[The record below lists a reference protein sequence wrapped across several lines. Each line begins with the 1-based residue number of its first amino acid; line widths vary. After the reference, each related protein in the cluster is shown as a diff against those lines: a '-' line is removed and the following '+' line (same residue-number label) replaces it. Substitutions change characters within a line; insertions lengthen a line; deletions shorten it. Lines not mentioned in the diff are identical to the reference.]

1 MEPVVP
7 RSALVA
13 VITFAHRGGRADMPE
28 NTIPAFRFA
37 LEHGARGLESDAWL
51 SADREVVLVHD
62 DHVRHGLR
70 RIRVERSTAE
80 RLGSLDV
87 PRLADLYDACGR
99 DYDLS
104 IDLKSRGVAMPM
116 VEVARER
123 GTPERTWLCSASRS
137 ELAEIRP
144 HARDVKLVHSPGRL
158 PVSGN
163 GAERYFADLRA
174 ESVDCVNLHQTE
186 WTLGLVELAHRFHL
200 TTFAWDLQET
210 RRILAVLRMG
220 IDGIFSDHV
229 DRMVATTGEWSSES
243 PG

>member
-1 MEPVVP
+1 
-7 RSALVA
+7 VA
-13 VITFAHRGGRADMPE
+13 VITFAHRGARADMPE
-28 NTIPAFRFA
+28 NTIRAFRFA

-51 SADREVVLVHD
+51 SADHEVVLVHD

-70 RIRVERSTAE
+70 RIRVEESTAA
-80 RLGSLDV
+80 RLGALDV
-87 PRLADLYDACGR
+87 PRLSDLYDECGSE
-99 DYDLS
+99 YELS
-104 IDLKSRGVAMPM
+104 IDLKSRGVAMPL

-123 GTPERTWLCSASRS
+123 GAPERTWLCSASRS

-144 HARDVKLVHSPGRL
+144 QARDVKLVHSPGRL
-158 PVSGN
+158 PVPGN

-210 RRILAVLRMG
+210 RRILAVLQMG

-229 DRMVATTGEWSSES
+229 DRMVATTGEWSPETR
-243 PG
+243 P